1 MKHTDN
7 LNNQVEMFTKAYDIE
22 GNELKGSHQK
32 IYDAMKDGKWITL
45 ETLAKKVG
53 MTGSGASACMRNL
66 RMPKFGSYTVERKHI
81 KGTLYKYRLVL

>member
-53 MTGSGASACMRNL
+53 MTG
-66 RMPKFGSYTVERKHI
+66 
-81 KGTLYKYRLVL
+81 